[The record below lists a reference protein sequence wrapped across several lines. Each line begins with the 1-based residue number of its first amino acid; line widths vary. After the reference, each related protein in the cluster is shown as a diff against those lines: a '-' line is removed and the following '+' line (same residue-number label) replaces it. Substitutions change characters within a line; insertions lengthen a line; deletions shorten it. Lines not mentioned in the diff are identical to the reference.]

1 VLKRILSGGFIVPI
15 SRRHIVGM
23 PVFLVGVCWAF
34 GMVCGVFDAFSG
46 GSLKSL
52 ISVRQILDRVF
63 RGFRFSRQT

>member
-1 VLKRILSGGFIVPI
+1 
-15 SRRHIVGM
+15 M

-52 ISVRQILDRVF
+52 ISVRQILYRVF